1 MGMNTLPSAIRSFR
15 ACRIR
20 MQKPARHHQDSVR
33 RGVRRSQLHSASAE
47 AAKAPYPLAPSS
59 FPNCDRCAGSQF
71 GDTGAL
77 PFLEVLFLSNI
88 NRKATQRSGRL
99 SERKRKGADMKF
111 SALAGNGMQR
121 VSSDAAAVL
130 FFLKKRKKRMGAQKE
145 IGRAMPAP
153 TPINDRAVQ
162 NRRIGPMSTRKGQA
176 ASVTLLRRE
185 QLRSASAPTFAAAG
199 TGK

>member
-1 MGMNTLPSAIRSFR
+1 MRFRGCTGRSRRKRRKNNAQGRARERSALFR
-15 ACRIR
+15 FSAPTNRIR
-20 MQKPARHHQDSVR
+20 KTSSVRHHQDRVR
-33 RGVRRSQLHSASAE
+33 RGVRRSQLHCASAE
-47 AAKAPYPLAPSS
+47 AAKAPYTLAPSS

-130 FFLKKRKKRMGAQKE
+130 FFLKKRKKRMGAQKS
-145 IGRAMPAP
+145 GRALPACL
-153 TPINDRAVQ
+153 T
-162 NRRIGPMSTRKGQA
+162 T
-176 ASVTLLRRE
+176 
-185 QLRSASAPTFAAAG
+185 
-199 TGK
+199 

>member
-1 MGMNTLPSAIRSFR
+1 MVSPDPFYRPEPCSGLAAHGSLRF
-15 ACRIR
+15 CRIR
-20 MQKPARHHQDSVR
+20 RQRNDRHHQDSVR

-130 FFLKKRKKRMGAQKE
+130 FFLKKRKKRMGAQKS
-145 IGRAMPAP
+145 GRALPAC
-153 TPINDRAVQ
+153 
-162 NRRIGPMSTRKGQA
+162 
-176 ASVTLLRRE
+176 
-185 QLRSASAPTFAAAG
+185 FA
-199 TGK
+199 T

>member
-1 MGMNTLPSAIRSFR
+1 M
-15 ACRIR
+15 
-20 MQKPARHHQDSVR
+20 
-33 RGVRRSQLHSASAE
+33 HSASAE

-77 PFLEVLFLSNI
+77 PVLKLLFLSNI

-99 SERKRKGADMKF
+99 SDRKRKGADMKF

-130 FFLKKRKKRMGAQKE
+130 FFLYKEKEKNGGRKE
-145 IGRAMPAP
+145 S
-153 TPINDRAVQ
+153 
-162 NRRIGPMSTRKGQA
+162 RRPM
-176 ASVTLLRRE
+176 V
-185 QLRSASAPTFAAAG
+185 APTF
-199 TGK
+199 

>member
-1 MGMNTLPSAIRSFR
+1 
-15 ACRIR
+15 
-20 MQKPARHHQDSVR
+20 MQKTYNIRRLLPGRHHQDSVR

-130 FFLKKRKKRMGAQKE
+130 FFLQKRKKRMGAQKS
-145 IGRAMPAP
+145 G
-153 TPINDRAVQ
+153 Q
-162 NRRIGPMSTRKGQA
+162 PM
-176 ASVTLLRRE
+176 V
-185 QLRSASAPTFAAAG
+185 APTFI
-199 TGK
+199 TGSAIEFVGARSTQKRPDRGRSGRGFDQGFTFSSRWPFWPSRRCPRR

>member
-1 MGMNTLPSAIRSFR
+1 MPSSAPYRMLCIRK
-15 ACRIR
+15 
-20 MQKPARHHQDSVR
+20 MPPDRHHQDRVR

-130 FFLKKRKKRMGAQKE
+130 FFLQKRKKRMGRKSGGQ
-145 IGRAMPAP
+145 GRPP
-153 TPINDRAVQ
+153 LH
-162 NRRIGPMSTRKGQA
+162 GA
-176 ASVTLLRRE
+176 AKTKRGGRWPPLCKSRVRHL
-185 QLRSASAPTFAAAG
+185 
-199 TGK
+199 

>member
-1 MGMNTLPSAIRSFR
+1 MLSV
-15 ACRIR
+15 C
-20 MQKPARHHQDSVR
+20 HHQDSVR

-99 SERKRKGADMKF
+99 SERKRKGADVKF

-130 FFLKKRKKRMGAQKE
+130 FFLKEEKEKNGGAEKRAGIARLLCNLKSSKIK
-145 IGRAMPAP
+145 I
-153 TPINDRAVQ
+153 
-162 NRRIGPMSTRKGQA
+162 RIIFIFYWTNLPSYVILISR
-176 ASVTLLRRE
+176 
-185 QLRSASAPTFAAAG
+185 
-199 TGK
+199 

>member
-1 MGMNTLPSAIRSFR
+1 MLPSNSDIPDSAHDPASPVRQGFPAERFAIPGPGRPLNALVQR
-15 ACRIR
+15 AVFH
-20 MQKPARHHQDSVR
+20 ARR
-33 RGVRRSQLHSASAE
+33 NVRRSQLHCASAG
-47 AAKAPYPLAPSS
+47 AAKAPYSLAPSS

-130 FFLKKRKKRMGAQKE
+130 FFLSQEKEKKGAQS
-145 IGRAMPAP
+145 GR
-153 TPINDRAVQ
+153 T
-162 NRRIGPMSTRKGQA
+162 GS
-176 ASVTLLRRE
+176 
-185 QLRSASAPTFAAAG
+185 SAPTQ
-199 TGK
+199 

>member
-1 MGMNTLPSAIRSFR
+1 MS
-15 ACRIR
+15 
-20 MQKPARHHQDSVR
+20 PARHHQDRVR
-33 RGVRRSQLHSASAE
+33 RGVRRSQLHSVSAE

-130 FFLKKRKKRMGAQKE
+130 FFLKKRKKRMGAQK
-145 IGRAMPAP
+145 GG
-153 TPINDRAVQ
+153 Q
-162 NRRIGPMSTRKGQA
+162 PM
-176 ASVTLLRRE
+176 V
-185 QLRSASAPTFAAAG
+185 APTFI
-199 TGK
+199 TGSAIEFVGARSTQKRPDRGRSGRWFCWEIISSWKQPFWPSRRCPRR